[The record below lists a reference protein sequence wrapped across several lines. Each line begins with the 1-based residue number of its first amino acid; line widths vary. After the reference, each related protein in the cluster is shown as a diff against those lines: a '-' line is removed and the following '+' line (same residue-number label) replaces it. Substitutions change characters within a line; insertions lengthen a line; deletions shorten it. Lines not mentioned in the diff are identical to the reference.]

1 MPGTL
6 LGTASAVETL
16 HMSHLGIHV
25 NLFNKWLLNI
35 KQYISK
41 IQHIFLSFIEVYLTD
56 NIAIYLKCTRDDL
69 IYILIVKGFS
79 QSS

>member
-6 LGTASAVETL
+6 LGTASAVVTL
-16 HMSHLGIHV
+16 HMSHLGIHI

-41 IQHIFLSFIEVYLTD
+41 IQHIFLSFIEVYLTG
-56 NIAIYLKCTRDDL
+56 NIAIYLKCMRDDL
-69 IYILIVKGFS
+69 IYILIMKGFS